1 MMIEVNLEFGPTDV
15 RPLLAGNMQMI
26 ILKAKRR
33 QRLLQAV
40 EVHAQVKQRADE
52 HVATDPAEEVEIER
66 FHESRSRPWFPE
78 QHQRLAGP
86 FLCVSGAR
94 RRPGAAG
101 VSAASALIWLAA

>member
-1 MMIEVNLEFGPTDV
+1 MMMIEVNLEFGPTDV

-52 HVATDPAEEVEIER
+52 HVAADPAEEVEIER
-66 FHESRSRPWFPE
+66 FHESRSSTWLPE
-78 QHQRLAGP
+78 QHQRLAER
-86 FLCVSGAR
+86 LHCA
-94 RRPGAAG
+94 
-101 VSAASALIWLAA
+101 SAARPPQRAA